1 MKHRIAALWTGTA
14 VMVALSLLALPADA
28 DAQQEEQATKTMYIV
43 GRNDVQVIRLYDEPD
58 PLGTTVE
65 TMVPGQ
71 TVEVFTDRMYN
82 KYWYKTSEGHY
93 AHSLYLSEVDPT
105 VSAGSGEAGEELT
118 EAQRER
124 EDELLE
130 KYKDIQVVNDILVGN
145 VKPGMTM
152 EMVEDAW
159 GQPDDRRIL
168 ESGPTGDIWLWVYD
182 NEERKVDVVFDHRK
196 RVAEIRARP

>member
-1 MKHRIAALWTGTA
+1 MKHRIAALWTGA
-14 VMVALSLLALPADA
+14 VVMLALSLLALPSDA
-28 DAQQEEQATKTMYIV
+28 VAQQEEQATKTMYIV
-43 GRNDVQVIRLYDEPD
+43 GRGPVQVIRLYDEPD
-58 PLGTTVE
+58 PLGTTVK

-71 TVEVFTDRMYN
+71 PVEVFTDQMFN
-82 KYWYKTSEGHY
+82 KYWYKTSEGLY

-105 VSAGSGEAGEELT
+105 VEMGGSGEDEMT
-118 EAQRER
+118 EAQRRR

-159 GQPDDRRIL
+159 GQPDDRRML
-168 ESGPTGDIWLWVYD
+168 ESGPAGDIWLWVYD
-182 NEERKVDVVFDHRK
+182 NEERRVDVKFDHRE

>member
-1 MKHRIAALWTGTA
+1 MKHRIAVLWTGA
-14 VMVALSLLALPADA
+14 VVMLALSLLALPSDA
-28 DAQQEEQATKTMYIV
+28 VAQQEEQATKTMYIV
-43 GRNDVQVIRLYDEPD
+43 GRGPVQVIRLYDEPD
-58 PLGTTVE
+58 PLGTTVK

-71 TVEVFTDRMYN
+71 PVEVYTDQMYN
-82 KYWYKTSEGHY
+82 KYWYKTSEDLY

-105 VSAGSGEAGEELT
+105 AQMEGGGEEELT
-118 EAQRER
+118 EAQRRR

-159 GQPDDRRIL
+159 GQPDDRRML

-182 NEERKVDVVFDHRK
+182 NEERRVDVKFDHRE